1 MSTTPVVISAYDP
14 RWPRRAAAVVA
25 DLRTVLGSEALRIDH
40 IGSTAIPG
48 MDAKDVLDLQVS
60 VADLEM
66 AALRF
71 GDPLERMGFERSVY
85 DHDHVPK
92 GRDDDPALWTKRLW
106 SRRDHPDGDVN
117 LHVRVVGSPNE
128 RLALL
133 FRDWMRAHAEAIAP
147 YAAIKRSLA
156 AQAPDGGWYS
166 DLKDPIVDLVI
177 AVAEGWA
184 SGTGWSVSAAT

>member
-1 MSTTPVVISAYDP
+1 MISAYDP
-14 RWPRRAAAVVA
+14 RWPRRAGAVVA
-25 DLRTVLGSEALRIDH
+25 DLRVALGSEALRIDH

-60 VADLEM
+60 VANLET

-71 GDPLERMGFERSVY
+71 DGPLERMGFERSVY
-85 DHDHVPK
+85 DHDHVPA
-92 GRDDDPALWTKRLW
+92 GREDDPASWTKRLW
-106 SRRDHPDGDVN
+106 SRRDHADGDVN

-128 RLALL
+128 RVALL
-133 FRDWMRAHAEAIAP
+133 FRDWMRAHPEAIAP
-147 YAAIKRSLA
+147 YVAIKRSLA
-156 AQAPDGGWYS
+156 AQAPDVGWYS

-184 SGTGWSVSAAT
+184 SATGWRISAAS